1 MNISIFSFDEDT
13 TFTNI
18 LITITRQ
25 RRITRKVSLNYRAL
39 TTTPRPPITMA
50 TRDIIT
56 NNTPYIIES
65 RLPRFTKNSLNTME
79 RRPF

>member
-56 NNTPYIIES
+56 KNTPYIIES